1 MSEEKIVNVREIVE
15 ERKVALKCE
24 IDALKKKNIFPKL
37 AVIIANEDEAS
48 KSYVKN
54 KKRLCEELGVLY
66 DDYFLKEEVKN
77 EDLEKLIRSLN
88 NDPTVHGILLQLP
101 IYSHLNSKK
110 ILDVIDPQKDVDGF
124 TSTNL
129 GKLFSGNEYVV
140 PCTPKGI
147 ITILESI
154 GETFVGK
161 HAVVV
166 GRSNIV
172 GKPVAQLLLNKNCT
186 VTICHSKTKDLIRY
200 TKSADILIAAVGK
213 PHFITE
219 DMIKEGATVI
229 DVGINRVNGKLIG
242 DVDTQNVMKAA
253 KFVTKVPGGVGL
265 TTVFSLLE
273 NVVKIAKNLEEN

>member
-54 KKRLCEELGVLY
+54 KKKLCEELGVLY

-110 ILDVIDPQKDVDGF
+110 ILDIIDPQKDVDGF

-200 TKSADILIAAVGK
+200 TKNADILIAAVGK

-273 NVVKIAKNLEEN
+273 NVVKITKNLEEN